1 MGHRQGSG
9 DDAGLRAQGRSH
21 PVAGSLTMQLSR
33 ENQRTA
39 IFCALLALAL
49 ACAAPSRARA
59 GAWTLRGGEGQSIL
73 QSTAVHSG
81 AEFGP
86 SSKLYDSRPY
96 DKVEVTLVF
105 EYGATD
111 WLTLIAAPQ
120 VLSISL
126 GDPDAASYV
135 GPGYVDVGG
144 RVRLWQQEGA
154 VVSAQVTGRLPGTGN
169 SDSAAA
175 VGYEDPELDLR
186 LLAGFSFTLWGRPA
200 YVDAQLAQRL
210 RFGDPPDELRLDLTL
225 GVRFAERWQVLAQSF
240 NVISEGAGE
249 GPYFGVSYE
258 YYKVQFGAAYDWSAD
273 MTVQAAVVTT
283 WLARNAPQENGLV
296 LSALYRF

>member
-1 MGHRQGSG
+1 M
-9 DDAGLRAQGRSH
+9 
-21 PVAGSLTMQLSR
+21 
-33 ENQRTA
+33 
-39 IFCALLALAL
+39 
-49 ACAAPSRARA
+49 PSRAAWA

-86 SSKLYDSRPY
+86 SSHLYDSRPY
-96 DKVEVTLVF
+96 DKVEVTLLF

-126 GDPDAASYV
+126 GDPDAATYV
-135 GPGYVDVGG
+135 GPGYVDAGA
-144 RVRLWQQEGA
+144 RVRLWQQDGA
-154 VVSAQVTGRLPGTGN
+154 VVSAQVVGRLPGTGN

-175 VGYEDPELDLR
+175 VGYGDPELDLR

-200 YVDAQLAQRL
+200 YVDAQIAQRL

-225 GVRFAERWQVLAQSF
+225 GVRLAERWQALAQSF

-258 YYKVQFGAAYDWSAD
+258 YYKLQFGAAYDWSAA
-273 MTVQAAVVTT
+273 MTLQAAVVST